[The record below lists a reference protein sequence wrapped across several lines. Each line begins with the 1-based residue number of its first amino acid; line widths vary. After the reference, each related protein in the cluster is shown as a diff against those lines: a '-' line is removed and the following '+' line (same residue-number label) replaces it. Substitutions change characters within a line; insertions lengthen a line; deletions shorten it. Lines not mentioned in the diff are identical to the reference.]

1 LRGRSA
7 NIDAE
12 PYEFKWLAE
21 GGGVALRGLLMDYGG
36 VLTDGPEPADIV
48 RRARVAGIATALVSD
63 AHEVPAE
70 VAALFDAVVLGPTLG
85 VRKPDPEVFRRAAA
99 RLGLTPQG
107 CVVVDDH
114 LANVRGARTA
124 GAVVVHHTDAAATV
138 DELCVLF
145 GLPVTP

>member
-1 LRGRSA
+1 M
-7 NIDAE
+7 
-12 PYEFKWLAE
+12 
-21 GGGVALRGLLMDYGG
+21 ALRGLLMDYGG

-48 RRARVAGIATALVSD
+48 RRARAAGIATALVSD

-99 RLGLTPQG
+99 RLGLTPQE

-114 LANVRGARTA
+114 LANVRGARAA

-145 GLPVTP
+145 GLPAAP